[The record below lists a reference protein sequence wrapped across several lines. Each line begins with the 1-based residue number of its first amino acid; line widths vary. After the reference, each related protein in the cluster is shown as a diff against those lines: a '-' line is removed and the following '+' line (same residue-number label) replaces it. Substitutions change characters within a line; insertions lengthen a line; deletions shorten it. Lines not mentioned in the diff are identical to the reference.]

1 MKIVHNCL
9 NKFNPMKKIILLLL
23 ILFVMPFVFAK
34 DITMTVNQT
43 EYYFLVGE
51 DAVIPIEMENTYKK
65 PIQGMFEYS
74 IAQEINQGGIQYSSS
89 NTESKSLNIK
99 EGKQTVNFA
108 IASSNQ
114 PSTLKADFSFN
125 YEEKGQRVVELD
137 GILIHF
143 VSDQSQKQN
152 QENQKT
158 SKSEEVKQ
166 QSKEE
171 QKSIAQQ
178 MQEQLEK
185 MFQQQP
191 SQPSAQQRV
200 QNNQMPQDSS
210 ALKEQMQKQ
219 MQEQQ
224 KLREEFEKNLA
235 DNPEFQQK
243 HEEILQEGFE
253 LKGGNLDPVD
263 NNTGTFELNYEKE
276 GETASLEGEMKNG
289 TIENIQKSSSED
301 LKRIMEKLGQNE
313 QFQKYDSELKNENF
327 TQQQPEI
334 SQIGNKTQVK
344 IQYKNENNETAAIT
358 AMIENDEVKE
368 VKLER
373 KRLKWR
379 LWLMIALLM
388 AVFAYLVY
396 RKYFKGEE
404 IEEKKPK
411 KRPINYKKEA
421 LKILEE
427 AKRLFSSEKFKDAY
441 GKAAEAIRFYYS
453 YKIGLKIEMTNTDLI
468 KYLKKN
474 KVSYQKTQKCLNLCS
489 LVEFA
494 KYTANKKDF
503 DEIVKLAEKVI
514 V

>member
-1 MKIVHNCL
+1 MKIVYNCL

-89 NTESKSLNIK
+89 NTESKSYSVE
-99 EGKQTVNFA
+99 EGKHNLNFG
-108 IASSNQ
+108 ITSSNQ

-125 YEEKGQRVVELD
+125 YEEKGQRIVELD

-243 HEEILQEGFE
+243 HEEILQQGFE
-253 LKGGNLDPVD
+253 LKGENLDPVT
-263 NNTGTFELNYEKE
+263 NNTGSFELNYEK
-276 GETASLEGEMKNG
+276 GSETASLKGEMKNG

-301 LKRIMEKLGQNE
+301 LRKIMEKLGQNE

-327 TQQQPEI
+327 TQQLPEI
-334 SQIGNKTQVK
+334 NQIGNKTQVK

-396 RKYFKGEE
+396 KKYFKVEE

-411 KRPINYKKEA
+411 ERPINYKKEA

-427 AKRLFSSEKFKDAY
+427 AKKLFSSEKFKDAY
-441 GKAAEAIRFYYS
+441 GKAAKGIRFYYS
-453 YKIGLKIEMTNTDLI
+453 YKLGLKREMTNTDLI